1 MAPPPL
7 GPFAEAE
14 LSPMARSF
22 YRDNKRVSNRRIKDE
37 LGVTLTYP
45 DYRLGLRALLPEG

>member
-1 MAPPPL
+1 V
-7 GPFAEAE
+7 PFDQAE

-37 LGVTLTYP
+37 LGVRLRYP
-45 DYRLGLRALLPEG
+45 DYRTGLKALLAAED